1 MTLPEDAPAHLA
13 DWVDD
18 QQARGHYTFTRVDA
32 DAAMTKSSSAMTLAL
47 GRMVRRRR
55 LYAPRRGFYVIV
67 PTEYR
72 EAGAPPVPW
81 FVDDLMRFEDRPYY
95 VGLLSAADLFGAAHH
110 APQRFQVVTN
120 RVLRPFTSGRER
132 VDFTMNLAV
141 ASVPVLERKT
151 ATGTMRVS
159 TPAATALDLVRYVHE
174 CGGIDSVAT
183 VLSELAEAIEPSAL
197 AARVPDADAAVA
209 QRLGWLFAYI
219 GRNALAD
226 SVDEALLAPRWWV
239 PLTPGAAEAGHPR
252 DSRWRVVVNTEIEVE
267 A

>member
-1 MTLPEDAPAHLA
+1 MTLDGHAPAHLA

-18 QQARGHYTFTRVDA
+18 QQARGHYTFTRAAA
-32 DAAMTKSSSAMTLAL
+32 DASMSRSASALTLAL
-47 GRMVRRRR
+47 GRLVRKRR

-72 EAGAPPVPW
+72 EVGAPPVPW
-81 FVDDLMRFEDRPYY
+81 FVDDLMRFEERPYY

-132 VDFTMNLAV
+132 VEFTMNLGA
-141 ASVPVLERKT
+141 ASVPVIERKT

-159 TPAATALDLVRYVHE
+159 TPAGTALDLVRYVHE
-174 CGGIDSVAT
+174 CGGLDNVAV
-183 VLSELAEAIEPSAL
+183 VLSELAEAIEPDAL
-197 AARVPDADAAVA
+197 AACVPHAEAAVA
-209 QRLGWLFAYI
+209 QRLGWLLSYL
-219 GRNALAD
+219 GRTALAEC
-226 SVDEALLAPRWWV
+226 VDQVLLAPRWWV
-239 PLTPGAAEAGHPR
+239 PLTPGAAEAGYAR
-252 DSRWRVVVNTEIEVE
+252 DARWRVVVNTEIEVE